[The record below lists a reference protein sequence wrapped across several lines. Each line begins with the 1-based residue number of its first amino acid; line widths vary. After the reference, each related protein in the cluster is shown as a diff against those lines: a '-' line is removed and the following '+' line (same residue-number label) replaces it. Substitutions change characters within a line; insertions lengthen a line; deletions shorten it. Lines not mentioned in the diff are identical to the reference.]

1 MELHL
6 PHTAL
11 GACEESI
18 TTRVAAI
25 LGARGARLTPR
36 EIAEI
41 DRCRA
46 TQLAQ
51 TERIEFDPW
60 GPSMLLE
67 ELAAAP
73 FVNPDVFI
81 ETALPALEVFYE
93 LRSSAPTSIDDEEIA
108 SAVVDALG
116 SEEGSV
122 ESVDWTSVLDAL
134 MEVDYAPAAT
144 ESGVPPL
151 PPEAYSV
158 TDDEGKTY
166 RWEGD
171 EWAYDEFACG
181 WDGEKWENAHE

>member
-1 MELHL
+1 MEPHL

-18 TTRVAAI
+18 TTRAAAM
-25 LGARGARLTPR
+25 LDARGARLAPK

-73 FVNPDVFI
+73 FVNPDAFI

-108 SAVVDALG
+108 SAVIDALG

-122 ESVDWTSVLDAL
+122 EGVDWTSVLDAL
-134 MEVDYAPAAT
+134 MEAGYAPAAT
-144 ESGVPPL
+144 ESDARPL

-181 WDGEKWENAHE
+181 WDGEKWEDAHE

>member
-1 MELHL
+1 MDAHL
-6 PHTAL
+6 LHTAL
-11 GACEESI
+11 EACEEPI
-18 TTRVAAI
+18 TKRAAAM
-25 LGARGARLTPR
+25 LVARGARLTPG

-46 TQLAQ
+46 TQLVQ
-51 TERIEFDPW
+51 TERVEFDPW

-81 ETALPALEVFYE
+81 ETALPALEAFYE

-108 SAVVDALG
+108 SAIVGALS
-116 SEEGSV
+116 SEEGPV
-122 ESVDWTSVLDAL
+122 EGVDWTSVLDAL
-134 MEVDYAPAAT
+134 MEAGYAPATT
-144 ESGVPPL
+144 EPGAPPI
-151 PPEAYSV
+151 PPEAYSA

-166 RWEGD
+166 RWEDD

-181 WDGEKWENAHE
+181 WNGERWEDAHE

>member
-1 MELHL
+1 MDAYSI
-6 PHTAL
+6 HTAL
-11 GACEESI
+11 GTCEESI
-18 TTRVAAI
+18 ATRAAAM
-25 LGARGARLTPR
+25 LDARGARLAPK

-81 ETALPALEVFYE
+81 ETALPVLEVFYE

-108 SAVVDALG
+108 SAIVDALEK
-116 SEEGSV
+116 EEGAA
-122 ESVDWTSVLDAL
+122 ERVDWANVFDAL
-134 MEVDYAPAAT
+134 TEADFTPAAAEPDT
-144 ESGVPPL
+144 PPL
-151 PPEAYSV
+151 PLESYSIV
-158 TDDEGKTY
+158 DDEGKAY
-166 RWEGD
+166 HWEGD
-171 EWAYDEFACG
+171 GWTYDEFACG
-181 WDGEKWENAHE
+181 WDGEKWEDAHE